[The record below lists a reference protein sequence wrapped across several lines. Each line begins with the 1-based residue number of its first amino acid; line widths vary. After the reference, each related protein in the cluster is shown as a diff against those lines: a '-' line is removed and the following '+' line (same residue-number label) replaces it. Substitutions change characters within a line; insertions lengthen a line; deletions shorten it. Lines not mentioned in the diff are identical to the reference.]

1 MSRRPAG
8 AVVTCGTFDGVHR
21 GHQAVLGEVTRRAR
35 AHGSTSVLVSFEP
48 HPLAV
53 VNPAAAPQLLTLPDE
68 KQELVTA
75 HGIERFVLMPF
86 TPAVAQ
92 LDAEAFVRRLREEYA
107 LRELVMGYDHG
118 FGRGRSGDVEL
129 VRRLATAQGFAVTV
143 VDAVR
148 DNGQPISSTLIR
160 TALAHGDLD
169 AAARWLGRP
178 YGIRGTVVRGAGRGR
193 TIGVP
198 TLNLAPPDS
207 RKLLPPDGVY
217 AVRVRILESGSRSLE
232 AGPGILAPDSRLL
245 EYGGMMNQGARPTF
259 GEQARTLEIHLF
271 DFDGDLYGATV
282 DVAWVRR
289 LRDVQ
294 AFPSREALVAQL
306 ERDRQAA
313 RATLNRRET

>member
-1 MSRRPAG
+1 MAG
-8 AVVTCGTFDGVHR
+8 AVVTVGTFDGVHR
-21 GHQAVLGEVTRRAR
+21 GHQAVLAEVTRRAR
-35 AHGSTSVLVSFEP
+35 ESGLTSVLVTFEP

-53 VNPAAAPQLLTLPDE
+53 VNPAAAPQLLTLADE
-68 KQELVTA
+68 KQELVA
-75 HGIERFVLMPF
+75 AQGIQQFVLMPF

-92 LDAEAFVRRLREEYA
+92 LDAEAFVRRLCDEYA
-107 LRELVMGYDHG
+107 MRELVMGYDHG
-118 FGRGRSGDVEL
+118 FGRGRAGDVKQ
-129 VRRLATAQGFAVTV
+129 VQRLAQTHGFGTAV

-169 AAARWLGRP
+169 ATARWLGRS

-198 TLNLAPPDS
+198 TLNLAPPDG

-217 AVRVRILESGSRSLE
+217 AVRVKVGSRQL
-232 AGPGILAPDSRLL
+232 
-245 EYGGMMNQGARPTF
+245 GGMMNQGPRPTF
-259 GEQARTLEIHLF
+259 GEHARTLEIHLF
-271 DFDGDLYGATV
+271 DFDGELYGETV
-282 DVAWVRR
+282 DVEWIRR
-289 LRDVQ
+289 LREVQ

-313 RATLNRRET
+313 RVSLNLDG